1 MYFRWLQAKPV
12 MFLAAVTAVIAIT
25 GCQSYRPAPLD
36 LDSYHK
42 SWKAFSPTN
51 DNTIAFAE
59 SISASQPGYQEMV
72 FDPSD
77 GLSLSEGEIV
87 SLVFNPDLR
96 VSRMRS
102 GIAQATAE
110 NAGRWNDPTFNLNVL
125 KITESIPDPWFVS
138 SALSFTIPISGR
150 LRAEKARAEAALQT
164 QLDRVAEME
173 WSVRRDLR
181 DVWVSWSAKSLKL
194 EQAQA
199 IIDQLNIIV
208 ESTSLLAEAGEMP
221 ETEASLFLI
230 EREARKAERNQLEAG
245 VAEDFQRLKALVGLS
260 PYAPIDPVPSVS
272 SVPEPNEK
280 EVPENNNPTLNRL
293 RSQYETAERA
303 LIAEVRKQ
311 YPDLT
316 IGPQAESEEGQSRIG
331 FIGMIPIPILN
342 ANRQGIA
349 EANATRETARVVFE
363 TEYQRIRGRI
373 AQLRARL
380 KGIHDQLRTIQDNL
394 APLVDR
400 QVTNAHR
407 LLKIGESNSLV
418 LLQSLIRAY
427 EVKIMLIDLQ
437 LENSLTNNEIRFL
450 LGPTPA
456 NSDPASS
463 TQTP

>member
-1 MYFRWLQAKPV
+1 
-12 MFLAAVTAVIAIT
+12 
-25 GCQSYRPAPLD
+25 
-36 LDSYHK
+36 
-42 SWKAFSPTN
+42 KA
-51 DNTIAFAE
+51 
-59 SISASQPGYQEMV
+59 
-72 FDPSD
+72 
-77 GLSLSEGEIV
+77 L
-87 SLVFNPDLR
+87 
-96 VSRMRS
+96 
-102 GIAQATAE
+102 
-110 NAGRWNDPTFNLNVL
+110 
-125 KITESIPDPWFVS
+125 
-138 SALSFTIPISGR
+138 
-150 LRAEKARAEAALQT
+150 AEAALQT

-173 WSVRRDLR
+173 WKVRRDLR
-181 DVWVSWSAKSLKL
+181 DAWVSWSAKRLKID
-194 EQAQA
+194 QAQA
-199 IIDQLNIIV
+199 IIEQLNLIV
-208 ESTSLLAEAGEMP
+208 ESTSLLSKTGEMP

-230 EREARKAERNQLEAG
+230 EREARKAESNQLEAG

-260 PYAPIDPVPSVS
+260 PDAPIDPVPSVS
-272 SVPEPNEK
+272 GVPEPNEK
-280 EVPENNNPTLNRL
+280 EVPDNNNPTLNRL

-303 LIAEVRKQ
+303 FITEVRKQ

-316 IGPQAESEEGQSRIG
+316 IGPQAETEEGQSRIG

-349 EANATRETARVVFE
+349 EANAARETARVVFE
-363 TEYQRIRGRI
+363 TEYQRVLGRI

-400 QVTNAHR
+400 QITNAHL

-418 LLQSLIRAY
+418 LLQSLISAY

>member
-1 MYFRWLQAKPV
+1 MHLRWLQAKPV
-12 MFLAAVTAVIAIT
+12 MFLAAVTTVIAMS
-25 GCQSYRPAPLD
+25 GCQSYRPEPLD
-36 LDSYHK
+36 LDSYHE

-51 DNTIAFAE
+51 DNIIAFAE
-59 SISASQPGYQEMV
+59 SIFASQPSYREMV

-96 VSRMRS
+96 VLRMRS

-110 NAGRWNDPTFNLNVL
+110 NAGRWSDPTFNLNVL

-164 QLDRVAEME
+164 QLDRVVEME
-173 WSVRRDLR
+173 WRVRRDLR
-181 DVWVSWSAKSLKL
+181 DAWVSWSAKRLKL

-199 IIDQLNIIV
+199 IIEQLNLIV
-208 ESTSLLAEAGEMP
+208 ESTSLLSKAGEMP

-260 PYAPIDPVPSVS
+260 PDAPIDPVPSVS
-272 SVPEPNEK
+272 SVPGPNEK
-280 EVPENNNPTLNRL
+280 EVPDNNNPTLSRL

-303 LIAEVRKQ
+303 LITEVRKQ

-349 EANATRETARVVFE
+349 EANAARETARVVFE
-363 TEYQRIRGRI
+363 TEYQRILGRI

-407 LLKIGESNSLV
+407 LLRIGESNSLV
-418 LLQSLIRAY
+418 LLQSLIRTY

-450 LGPTPA
+450 LGPTA
-456 NSDPASS
+456 AHSDPAS
-463 TQTP
+463 